1 MRNTWM
7 TGWLALALLMALA
20 MSFAQQ
26 EAVPAAPLEE
36 APVEVRLVEAEEQ
49 LLRLQAEIDELNREV
64 QRLNAEKER
73 VERVVARLQGLYSP
87 LEADRLLLAE
97 LRKDLP
103 QTRREAEAYIERM
116 RVLALRADPVR
127 LGPLATR
134 LVEAAPVYLEWLDQ
148 DFETTEEATREFIQS
163 GARGFQTTFSSL
175 SNAVLLTVI
184 DRLDAILD
192 LLDRAQ

>member
-1 MRNTWM
+1 M
-7 TGWLALALLMALA
+7 TGWLALALLTALA
-20 MSFAQQ
+20 TSFAQQ

-36 APVEVRLVEAEEQ
+36 PPLEVRLVEAEEQ

-73 VERVVARLQGLYSP
+73 VERVVARLQGLYTP

-116 RVLALRADPVR
+116 RGLALRADPVR

-134 LVEAAPVYLEWLDQ
+134 LVEAAPIYLEWLDQ
-148 DFETTEEATREFIQS
+148 DFATTEEAAREFVQS
-163 GARGFQTTFSSL
+163 GARGFETTYSAL
-175 SNAVLLTVI
+175 SNAILLTVI